1 MKGDYVRSGRNF
13 EIALKSDTYD
23 PFTLAYLI
31 YTNGEML
38 ESEKSGYYA
47 SRLSKESLAAYQIN
61 PVKIVEDIDFELSI
75 KVPSTSLR
83 SNPNYYRLGL
93 GSRPLARLR
102 VYQSVSAF
110 TQNITIRYPTQY
122 RETTNRQFEYYA
134 SAAYSLLANW
144 SVKAAYHFMYSD
156 YTSGVSY
163 TNLGYLG
170 LSAHYNMLNITADGS
185 FMKNSQITVSQA
197 GVRAGIRF
205 PGYSGVTVTSGI
217 AMLNTDSVNDFI
229 FSENVFFRL
238 NSKTFMEGN
247 VAWGNMDFYN
257 DYDALYVY
265 NSIDPL
271 YFRASVTAYF
281 LAGNR
286 ITIWMSLGTEEKKY
300 YETNL
305 YKYNQFSFLGGIRW
319 RL

>member
-1 MKGDYVRSGRNF
+1 
-13 EIALKSDTYD
+13 
-23 PFTLAYLI
+23 
-31 YTNGEML
+31 
-38 ESEKSGYYA
+38 
-47 SRLSKESLAAYQIN
+47 
-61 PVKIVEDIDFELSI
+61 
-75 KVPSTSLR
+75 
-83 SNPNYYRLGL
+83 
-93 GSRPLARLR
+93 
-102 VYQSVSAF
+102 
-110 TQNITIRYPTQY
+110 
-122 RETTNRQFEYYA
+122 
-134 SAAYSLLANW
+134 
-144 SVKAAYHFMYSD
+144 
-156 YTSGVSY
+156 
-163 TNLGYLG
+163 
-170 LSAHYNMLNITADGS
+170 MLNITADGS